1 MQLLRSLEG
10 WSTFLWVGCGVQLS
24 SWGGEGL
31 GLAQFASIWFRD
43 SSVELGLFRF
53 GSILGRCWLGVWL
66 DLVHCWLG

>member
-31 GLAQFASIWFRD
+31 GLAQFASFGSVIARLSSVCSGLARFWVGVGSEFGLIWFT
-43 SSVELGLFRF
+43 VG
-53 GSILGRCWLGVWL
+53 
-66 DLVHCWLG
+66 